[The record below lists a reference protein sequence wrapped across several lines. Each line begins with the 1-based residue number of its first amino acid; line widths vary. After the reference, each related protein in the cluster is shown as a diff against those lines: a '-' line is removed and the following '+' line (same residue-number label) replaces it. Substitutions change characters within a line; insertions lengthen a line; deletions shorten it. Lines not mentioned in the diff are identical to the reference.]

1 MNNLRIGFIG
11 CGKHAKANIY
21 PSVKLLNKDITAV
34 CARHMENAQATADR
48 FHAKNAYD
56 DYQKMLESENLDV
69 VFVITSGDQHA
80 GIVIDCLKAGSHV
93 FVEKPLGWTSEEA
106 REVAKISKET
116 KKHVMVGFMKRFAP
130 SYLEMKRIIS
140 DSANFGETLTMT
152 GMFGVR
158 PFGDD
163 EIYLKY
169 GAIHFVD
176 LIRFLFGEIK
186 DLHGYKRVI
195 DKNVSQIFSFVTED
209 GKTGNM
215 FFAGLPA
222 WARHQ
227 EEVTI
232 TGVNG
237 FVKADNLV
245 KVSHHSY
252 SDPTSDNP
260 RWQTLDMEDRVFTA
274 VDTSGSGGTERLYIN
289 GYVGEIEHFFESI
302 EGGKSPS
309 PSAEDN
315 IKTML
320 LVEKILDNLS
330 EATKL

>member
-1 MNNLRIGFIG
+1 MNKLKIGFIG

-21 PSVKLLNKDITAV
+21 PSVKLLGKNIAAV
-34 CARHMENAQATADR
+34 CARHIENAQATADH
-48 FHAKNAYD
+48 FHAKHAYD
-56 DYQKMLESENLDV
+56 DYNKMLEIENLDV

-80 GIVIDCLKAGSHV
+80 SIVIDCLRSGSHV
-93 FVEKPLGWTSEEA
+93 FVEKPLGWTTEEA
-106 REVAKISKET
+106 REVAKISKKT

-140 DSANFGETLTMT
+140 DTQNFGETLTMT

-195 DKNVSQIFSFVTED
+195 NKNVSQIFSFVTND

-227 EEVTI
+227 EEITI
-232 TGVNG
+232 SGVNG
-237 FVKADNLV
+237 FVKANNLT
-245 KVSHHSY
+245 KVSHHLYTEPS
-252 SDPTSDNP
+252 TENP
-260 RWQTLDMEDRVFTA
+260 RWQTLDIEDRIFSS

-289 GYVGEIEHFFESI
+289 GYVGEVKHFFESI
-302 EGGKSPS
+302 ENDKEPN

-315 IKTML
+315 INTMV
-320 LVEKILDNLS
+320 LVEKILENLVDPIN
-330 EATKL
+330 